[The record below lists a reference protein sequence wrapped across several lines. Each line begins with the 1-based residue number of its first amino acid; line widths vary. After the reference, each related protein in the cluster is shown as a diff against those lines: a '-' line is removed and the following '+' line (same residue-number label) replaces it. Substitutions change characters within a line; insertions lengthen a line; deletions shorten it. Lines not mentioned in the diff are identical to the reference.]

1 MQEVKKNQETNKE
14 AGQLPKSV
22 IEIPG
27 DKKLHKN
34 CKSFCSLL
42 LPETMNHNE
51 FDFFDDLTIPFSTF
65 LLQCGISFEFSI
77 ENGFLNFPSDLFTP
91 PNEI

>member
-34 CKSFCSLL
+34 LNTTALYNCKVIDTPLSHFFSLG
-42 LPETMNHNE
+42 NE
-51 FDFFDDLTIPFSTF
+51 KKCHTKK
-65 LLQCGISFEFSI
+65 
-77 ENGFLNFPSDLFTP
+77 
-91 PNEI
+91 